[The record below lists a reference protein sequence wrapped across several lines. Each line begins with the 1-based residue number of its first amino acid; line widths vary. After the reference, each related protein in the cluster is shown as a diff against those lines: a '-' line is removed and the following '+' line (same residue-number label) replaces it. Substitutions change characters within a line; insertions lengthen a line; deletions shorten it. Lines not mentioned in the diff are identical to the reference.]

1 MEAVIVPFLTLYKQ
15 FVNSTSFDRFDQFLQ
30 SYSNFWLIHVTGTAY
45 KEVIPAEGVPI
56 IVDALKDA
64 KISISAIQL
73 KPVEASEETAT
84 EYQLETTLKSNYMTY
99 SEAINSLQ
107 IGTNFKLQYDTG
119 YYKVDDVYFN
129 NLSEAMQ
136 YIQNSISIAKGIV
149 IVSEQEYVYNTISKS
164 IEEKLADIL

>member
-73 KPVEASEETAT
+73 KPVEASEQTAT
-84 EYQLETTLKSNYMTY
+84 EYQKHYESLYAQ
-99 SEAINSLQ
+99 AI
-107 IGTNFKLQYDTG
+107 IR
-119 YYKVDDVYFN
+119 N
-129 NLSEAMQ
+129 NIKKQL
-136 YIQNSISIAKGIV
+136 Y
-149 IVSEQEYVYNTISKS
+149 
-164 IEEKLADIL
+164 DIL